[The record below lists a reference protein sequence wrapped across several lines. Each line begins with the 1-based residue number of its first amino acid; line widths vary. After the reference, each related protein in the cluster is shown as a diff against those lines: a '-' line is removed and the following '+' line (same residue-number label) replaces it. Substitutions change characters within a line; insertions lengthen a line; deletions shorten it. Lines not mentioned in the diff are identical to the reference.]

1 MAAGQV
7 VQIQSQP
14 PKKRRRRAQKV
25 KSPPPP
31 PQSRFKQWFFEWYA
45 AMVSYYDL
53 FMVLMTFAFIV
64 MFFQIIVVWLALSA
78 VRDTLDCTKYCA
90 KQPPPQVQRPFR

>member
-1 MAAGQV
+1 MAGQAGQV
-7 VQIQSQP
+7 VQIQQP

-31 PQSRFKQWFFEWYA
+31 LSRVKQWFFEWYA

-53 FMVLMTFAFIV
+53 FMVLMTFAL
-64 MFFQIIVVWLALSA
+64 IVVFLQVIVAWFSITA
-78 VRDTLDCTKYCA
+78 VRDTLDCAKYCTT
-90 KQPPPQVQRPFR
+90 KPPVQQRLSR